1 MMSPDGRALEDLLYS
16 SDLGDEA
23 EGAEPGGSPPGLQ
36 ESAAADTVSM
46 MSSTASPSWSAA
58 PLNPVNTVGGS
69 GGHLYSCLL
78 ADCVLI
84 GRMCCSVCLYPCEIN
99 LSLCVRL

>member
-1 MMSPDGRALEDLLYS
+1 MMSPDDRALEDLLYN

-46 MSSTASPSWSAA
+46 MVPHFTALLLLLFGAWSP
-58 PLNPVNTVGGS
+58 
-69 GGHLYSCLL
+69 
-78 ADCVLI
+78 CVT
-84 GRMCCSVCLYPCEIN
+84 CCSIQPMLIQQGEVEALRFDWSDVLQC
-99 LSLCVRL
+99 LSLPV